1 MRARNTI
8 AAVIMLLLPVMLQG
22 CGRKG
27 PLYLQQKPA
36 APLQATPAQAAPNQ
50 APLQTEP
57 LQAGPQTQPAQ
68 NAVIQTPIDTKKQP

>member
-1 MRARNTI
+1 MRVRNNI
-8 AAVIMLLLPVMLQG
+8 AVVIMLLLPVMLQG

-27 PLYLQQKPA
+27 PLYLQQKP
-36 APLQATPAQAAPNQ
+36 PVPVQTTPAQAVPS
-50 APLQTEP
+50 QTEM

>member
-36 APLQATPAQAAPNQ
+36 VPAQAAPKQ
-50 APLQTEP
+50 TPLQTEP